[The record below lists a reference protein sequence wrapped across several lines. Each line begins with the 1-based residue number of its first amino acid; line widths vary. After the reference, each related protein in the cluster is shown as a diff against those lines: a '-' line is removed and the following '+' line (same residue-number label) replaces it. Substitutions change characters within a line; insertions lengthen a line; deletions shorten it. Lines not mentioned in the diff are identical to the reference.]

1 MMLLHCK
8 DENIT
13 SCKFGVVRLKEKL
26 IENNKEIDFAIVSLI
41 PEKNTQT
48 QINIMSYIN
57 GEIIEKESFRESI
70 KKSSEEELTN
80 IIEKVL
86 GDLYRK
92 ELKSIMEE

>member
-48 QINIMSYIN
+48 QINIMSYI
-57 GEIIEKESFRESI
+57 KESFRESI

>member
-1 MMLLHCK
+1 MNR
-8 DENIT
+8 E
-13 SCKFGVVRLKEKL
+13 L

>member
-1 MMLLHCK
+1 
-8 DENIT
+8 
-13 SCKFGVVRLKEKL
+13 
-26 IENNKEIDFAIVSLI
+26 
-41 PEKNTQT
+41 
-48 QINIMSYIN
+48 MSYIN